1 MRPISLLL
9 VDDSATFLHFVSRFL
24 REQYSD
30 EVMITGLAEG
40 GEAGLAQAHALRP
53 DIVLI
58 DLAMPGLPGLKAI
71 PLLRGALPNLGIIA
85 LTLMEPN
92 GYRQAALAAGADE
105 FVSKA
110 TLATDLHPAIRR
122 VWQFG
127 RCGRGP
133 IDGHSLEREP

>member
-1 MRPISLLL
+1 MAPISLLL
-9 VDDSATFLHFVSRFL
+9 VDDSPTFLRLVSRFL
-24 REQYSD
+24 SEQYPD
-30 EVMITGLAEG
+30 ELVIAGLASG

-71 PLLRGALPNLGIIA
+71 PLLRAALPNLGIIA

-92 GYRQAALAAGADE
+92 GYRQAAFAAGADE

-110 TLATDLHPAIRR
+110 TLATDLLPAIRR

-127 RCGRGP
+127 RRGRGP

>member
-9 VDDSATFLHFVSRFL
+9 VDDSPIFLRLVSRFL
-24 REQYSD
+24 SEQYPD
-30 EVMITGLAEG
+30 EVVIAGLAEG

-71 PLLRGALPNLGIIA
+71 PRLRAALPKVGIIA

-92 GYRQAALAAGADE
+92 GYRQAALAGGADE

-110 TLATDLHPAIRR
+110 TLATDLLPAIRR
-122 VWQFG
+122 VMHADRLLG
-127 RCGRGP
+127 KTLNKP
-133 IDGHSLEREP
+133 AATTE

>member
-1 MRPISLLL
+1 MAPISLLL
-9 VDDSATFLHFVSRFL
+9 VDDSPTFLRLVSRFL
-24 REQYSD
+24 SEQYPD
-30 EVMITGLAEG
+30 ELVIAGLASG

-71 PLLRGALPNLGIIA
+71 PLLRAAMPNLGIIA

-92 GYRQAALAAGADE
+92 GYRQAAFGAGADE

-110 TLATDLHPAIRR
+110 TLATDLLPAL
-122 VWQFG
+122 
-127 RCGRGP
+127 P
-133 IDGHSLEREP
+133 

>member
-9 VDDSATFLHFVSRFL
+9 VDDSATFLRLVSRFL
-24 REQYSD
+24 SEQYPN
-30 EVMITGLAEG
+30 EVVIAGLAEG

-58 DLAMPGLPGLKAI
+58 DLVMPGLPGLKAI

-110 TLATDLHPAIRR
+110 TLATDLLPAIRR
-122 VWQFG
+122 VMQAD
-127 RCGRGP
+127 RLRGNT
-133 IDGHSLEREP
+133 LNEPAATTD

>member
-1 MRPISLLL
+1 MAPISLLL
-9 VDDSATFLHFVSRFL
+9 VDDSPTFLRLVSRFL
-24 REQYSD
+24 SEQYPD
-30 EVMITGLAEG
+30 EVLVVGIAEG
-40 GEAGLAQAHALRP
+40 GEAGLAQAQALRP

-92 GYRQAALAAGADE
+92 GYRQAAFAAGADE

-110 TLATDLHPAIRR
+110 TLATDLLPAIRR
-122 VWQFG
+122 VMHA
-127 RCGRGP
+127 RPPR
-133 IDGHSLEREP
+133 EREGVSPGATT

>member
-1 MRPISLLL
+1 
-9 VDDSATFLHFVSRFL
+9 
-24 REQYSD
+24 
-30 EVMITGLAEG
+30 
-40 GEAGLAQAHALRP
+40 
-53 DIVLI
+53 
-58 DLAMPGLPGLKAI
+58 MPGLPGLKAI

>member
-1 MRPISLLL
+1 MAPISLLL
-9 VDDSATFLHFVSRFL
+9 VDDSATFLRLVSRFL
-24 REQYSD
+24 SEQYPD
-30 EVMITGLAEG
+30 EVVIVGVADG

-58 DLAMPGLPGLKAI
+58 DLVMPGLPGLKAI
-71 PLLRGALPNLGIIA
+71 PLLRAALPNLNIIA

-110 TLATDLHPAIRR
+110 TLATDLLPAIRR
-122 VWQFG
+122 VMQADRLLG
-127 RCGRGP
+127 KTLNKP
-133 IDGHSLEREP
+133 AATTE